1 MVAVPKAQCRW
12 RTAEYH
18 PWQGREDVLVL
29 NVVTGGA
36 GFVGSHLANALVD
49 DAERVI
55 IVDNLSTGHVR
66 NLEHAVSSGLA
77 TFVYGD
83 VAVPAAEVALLLHD
97 AVGDQRVDRIWHLAS
112 PASPDA
118 YGRHPW
124 ETLAVNGLATMA
136 LIDYAC
142 AKGATLLFTSTS
154 EIYGDP
160 LVHPQPESY
169 FGNVD
174 PIGPRSCYDEGKRFG
189 EAAVAAAVRSRG
201 LDGRIVRFFNCYGP
215 MMERG
220 DGRLI
225 PALIDAIQN
234 RKPLPIQGSGKQT
247 RSMTFVSDA
256 IDLLR
261 LVMERPQPV
270 LQPINIGNDDER
282 SVEEIARALA
292 SVAGVPFNPAYEA
305 AREGD
310 PQRRKPDLTLARGY
324 GWQPATRL
332 EDGLQITWQWFS
344 EDRLAFA

>member
-1 MVAVPKAQCRW
+1 
-12 RTAEYH
+12 
-18 PWQGREDVLVL
+18 VL
-29 NVVTGGA
+29 NIVTGGA
-36 GFVGSHLANALVD
+36 GFLGSHLANALVD
-49 DAERVI
+49 DGEQVV
-55 IVDNLSTGHVR
+55 IVDNLSTGRVR
-66 NLEHAVSSGLA
+66 NLEHAISSGRA

-83 VAVPAAEVALLLHD
+83 VAVPEEDFAALLRD
-97 AVGDQRVDRIWHLAS
+97 AIADEPVGRIWHLAS
-112 PASPDA
+112 PASPEA

-124 ETLAVNGLATMA
+124 ETLAVNGLATMSLIEYA
-136 LIDYAC
+136 LKQRARF
-142 AKGATLLFTSTS
+142 LFSSTS

-201 LDGRIVRFFNCYGP
+201 LDGRLVRFFNCYGP

-220 DGRLI
+220 DGRLV
-225 PALIDAIQN
+225 PSLIEAIQN
-234 RKPLPIQGSGKQT
+234 RKPVPIQGTGKQT
-247 RSMTFVSDA
+247 RSMTFVDDA

-261 LVMERPQPV
+261 TVMDRPQAA

-282 SVEEIARALA
+282 SIEEIARALC
-292 SVAGVPFNPAYEA
+292 SVAGVAFDPVYMP

-310 PQRRKPDLTLARGY
+310 PQRRKPDLTLASTY
-324 GWQPATRL
+324 GWRPSTSL
-332 EDGLQITWQWFS
+332 EDGLRVTWEWFT